1 MKKIKIVSEEDL
13 KKEADSFD
21 IQTDERIKAGFI
33 PDLRRLKKLDW
44 FYNNVWRDPEFVKI
58 HLMPKINFVIGIAK
72 RKGGKVLEL
81 GCGYGYLSLELARN
95 GLDVVGVD
103 LSPKSIEVAKK
114 FAEEN
119 QFKENFGYLKYECA
133 DIMSMDLGEETFN
146 SIIFFSTL
154 HHMPNIHLLFPKLQ
168 KALKKGGN
176 LIIVEPLR
184 GEFTKKSAEFVVILR
199 AVLPFYIVQKEKL
212 ENLNLKKWKEHI
224 QDIYDEYTFAGEHE
238 QSPNDNLTN
247 KAEMIINVTKKYFNI
262 EKIQY
267 SDAFLEK
274 MIGGLRGENK
284 YELARLLKF
293 LDDKLVKEKILP
305 FTNIQ
310 IHAVKKY

>member
-1 MKKIKIVSEEDL
+1 MDL
-13 KKEADSFD
+13 KKEANAFD
-21 IQTDERIKAGFI
+21 IQTDERMKAGFI
-33 PDLRRLKKLDW
+33 PDLRRLKKVDW
-44 FYNNVWRDPEFVKI
+44 FYNNIWRDPEFVKI
-58 HLMPKINFVIGIAK
+58 YLMPKINFVVDIAK

-95 GLDVVGVD
+95 GLDVLGVD
-103 LSPKSIEVAKK
+103 LSPKSIEIAKQ
-114 FAEEN
+114 FAKEN
-119 QFKENFGYLKYECA
+119 TFKETFGLLKYKCA
-133 DIMSMDLGEETFN
+133 DIISMTLEDESFD

-154 HHMPNIHLLFPKLQ
+154 HHMPDLNQLFPRLQ

-184 GEFTKKSAEFVVILR
+184 GEFTKKSAEYVAILR
-199 AVLPFYIVQKEKL
+199 TVLPFYIPFKDKV
-212 ENLNLKKWKEHI
+212 ENLGNKSWGEYV
-224 QDIYDEYTFAGEHE
+224 QCIYDEYTFVGEHE

-247 KAEMIINVTKKYFNI
+247 KAEMIINATQKYFNV

-284 YELARLLKF
+284 YELARLLKL
-293 LDDKLVKEKILP
+293 LDDKLIKEKILP

-310 IHAVKKY
+310 IHAIK